1 MKWIDLSLIGIF
13 VMLFAFLPV
22 SPKSGQAV
30 KGVETTTIV
39 TDINLAKSKDITPPK
54 LSAKAVAV
62 YDLDHQNFLYQKSKD
77 EKFYPASTTKIV
89 TALVSLSIYET
100 DEILNARNA
109 YQATGN
115 TINLQKDEQ
124 ITFENLLYG
133 LLVSSGND
141 AALTLAENH
150 PDGYPGFVSA
160 MNRYVEKLG
169 LTNTH
174 FTNPSGVINP
184 DHYTTASDLTFIAKE
199 AFGNATIRK
208 IIATKNITITD
219 VSSQIKHHLETTNKL
234 LGLDGVKG
242 MKTGWTPESGEC
254 LVTIVERDGHSV
266 LIVLLNSNDR
276 FGESKLVIDW
286 VYENFSW

>member
-1 MKWIDLSLIGIF
+1 MKWVDLCFIGIF
-13 VMLFAFLPV
+13 ISLFAFLPT
-22 SPKSGQAV
+22 SQNSKSEV
-30 KGVETTTIV
+30 KGVETTIV
-39 TDINLAKSKDITPPK
+39 TDINLAKSGGIKPPK
-54 LSAKAVAV
+54 ISAKAIAV

-77 EKFYPASTTKIV
+77 ERFFPASTTKIV
-89 TALVSLSIYET
+89 TALVSLSVYET
-100 DEILNARNA
+100 DEILTVNNA
-109 YQATGN
+109 YQAVGN

-150 PDGYPGFVSA
+150 PDGYSGFVSA

-184 DHYTTASDLTFIAKE
+184 DHYTTASDLTIIAKE
-199 AFGNATIRK
+199 AFTNAAIRK
-208 IIATKNITITD
+208 VIATRNITITD
-219 VSSQIKHHLETTNKL
+219 ISDQIRHHLETTNKL
-234 LGLDGVKG
+234 LGLDGIKG

-254 LVTIVERDGHSV
+254 LVTIVERGGHSI

-286 VYENFSW
+286 VFENFSW